1 HGRLACASRIKSPNC
16 RSRNAAKIE
25 REKTLRWIESKKAR
39 PICSATKFHPPHE
52 RRTGVPPVSIFSDV
66 QGFNARSFVSGKS
79 LPEGEGRGEGEGNV
93 TQPHGSYKS
102 RAVGPCEFPNT
113 FDEVLA
119 LPGIGRY
126 TAGAIC
132 SIAFNQ

>member
-1 HGRLACASRIKSPNC
+1 MRLALQSRSGAGP
-16 RSRNAAKIE
+16 SGFSLWSF
-25 REKTLRWIESKKAR
+25 TRWIESSGVGVSE
-39 PICSATKFHPPHE
+39 SATQFHPPHE

-102 RAVGPCEFPNT
+102 RAV
-113 FDEVLA
+113 
-119 LPGIGRY
+119 
-126 TAGAIC
+126 
-132 SIAFNQ
+132 